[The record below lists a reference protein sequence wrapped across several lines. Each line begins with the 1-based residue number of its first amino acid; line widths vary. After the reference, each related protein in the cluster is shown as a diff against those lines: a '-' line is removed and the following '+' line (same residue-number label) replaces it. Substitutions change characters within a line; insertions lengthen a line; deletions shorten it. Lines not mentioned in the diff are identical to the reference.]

1 MLWVCEIRGTISR
14 LANIRGTSIPSDEAI
29 DYRCGTKQYNDPP
42 TQHATREHDF
52 ILGIHIQWLCL
63 YTVLL
68 WPRIINF
75 PDRHVIY
82 CRLDF
87 TGLCL
92 TTCYDWLS
100 TTCFHSTWRAVT
112 NSNILQTNAKP
123 THHPIHSQLKPIS
136 RDTCIPFAFLS
147 MSTASIQSSCS
158 TRPISLSKVASA
170 PTEAIKLHLKLDP
183 TLVGVLLLLTIGICK
198 EHWLLIRE

>member
-75 PDRHVIY
+75 PYRHVIY

-92 TTCYDWLS
+92 TTCYGWLS

-123 THHPIHSQLKPIS
+123 T
-136 RDTCIPFAFLS
+136 T
-147 MSTASIQSSCS
+147 
-158 TRPISLSKVASA
+158 
-170 PTEAIKLHLKLDP
+170 
-183 TLVGVLLLLTIGICK
+183 
-198 EHWLLIRE
+198 LLISPNSLTTQAYIQTHAYLLPSWVCPQPPYSLAALQDQSACLK